1 LHGKKNIRKNSVYAD
16 QRKTAKKLNY
26 KNQEVRSKKDEVNNN
41 SLFLF
46 LLSSIIYKKMKT
58 AYIVKAY
65 RTAVGK
71 APKGVFRFKRPDE
84 LAAETIQFMMNELP
98 DFDKRRIDD
107 VMVGNAMPEAEQGLN
122 MGRLISLMGLKI
134 EDVPGVTVNRYCASG
149 LETIGMATAK
159 IQSGMADCIIAGGAE
174 SMSFIP
180 MGGYKPTPDYAVAKA
195 GNEDYYWGMGL
206 TAEAVAQ
213 QYNISREDQD
223 EFAFNSHMKALKAQS
238 EGKFDKQIVPITIEQ
253 TFINENGKK
262 ETKSYIVNKDEGPR
276 AGTSVE
282 VLAGLRP
289 VFAADGSVTA
299 GNSSQMSDGAAF
311 VLIMSEEMVKELN
324 LTPIARLVNFASAGV
339 EPRIMGI
346 GPVKAIPK
354 ALKQAGLLLKD
365 IDLIELNEAFA
376 SQSLAVIRELGLNP
390 DIVNVNGGA
399 IAMGHPLGCT
409 GAKLS
414 VQLFEEMKLRGNKY
428 GIVSMC
434 VGTGQGSA
442 GIYELL

>member
-1 LHGKKNIRKNSVYAD
+1 
-16 QRKTAKKLNY
+16 
-26 KNQEVRSKKDEVNNN
+26 
-41 SLFLF
+41 
-46 LLSSIIYKKMKT
+46 MKT

-98 DFDKRRIDD
+98 DFDKKRIDD

-122 MGRLISLMGLKI
+122 VGRLISLMGLKVT
-134 EDVPGVTVNRYCASG
+134 DVPGVTVNRYCASG

-159 IQSGMADCIIAGGAE
+159 IQAGMADCIIAGGAE

-180 MGGYKPTPDYAVAKA
+180 MGGYKPTPDYAVAKD
-195 GNEDYYWGMGL
+195 GHEDYYWGMGL
-206 TAEAVAQ
+206 TAEAVAKQ
-213 QYNISREDQD
+213 FNISREDQD
-223 EFAFNSHMKALKAQS
+223 VFAFNSHQKALKAQG
-238 EGKFDKQIVPITIEQ
+238 EGKFDKQIVPITVEQ
-253 TFINENGKK
+253 TFINDNGKK
-262 ETKSYIVNKDEGPR
+262 ETKSYTVSKDEGPR
-276 AGTSVE
+276 SDTNIAALGS
-282 VLAGLRP
+282 LKP

-346 GPVKAIPK
+346 GPVQAIPK
-354 ALKQAGLLLKD
+354 ALRQAGLQLKD

-399 IAMGHPLGCT
+399 IALGHPLGCT

-414 VQLFEEMKLRGNKY
+414 VQLFDEMKRRGNKY

-442 GIYELL
+442 GIYELM